1 MSSTMYAAHLDLK
14 PIQGNFVT
22 MIKAAMALPIKKER
36 GARMDAVCGFTEDE
50 EEEDAESQPALQL
63 ATQPERTVAQTDT
76 SPDISSISDG
86 VRNLRISQQAE
97 AGGKDSDNGLKTGG
111 KQSARDATQAEV
123 ETRLKRL
130 PIQASSSSGR
140 DSSASD
146 RGKGRVSST
155 LSLRELMLP
164 FVPADPIPSSE
175 LTTGVKV
182 VAELPKASSFE
193 LSFSETFGLSVAA
206 PSLLKPSQRPRTPGR
221 DRTNMNDPTDNDYI
235 LAEAASF
242 ASPLASPRSS
252 WASSPRIQTSISQ
265 LPGMSQIPVDSELD
279 MAHKQEGRG
288 FDSGPST
295 SSSKHHPIQRLQQ
308 QGVVRR
314 SLSERF

>member
-1 MSSTMYAAHLDLK
+1 MAAKTTTSSNKCEVGIPRNVHERAYIAKEPFRIACCQAASHVGVHVFDMSSTMYAAHLDLK

-130 PIQASSSSGR
+130 PIQAS
-140 DSSASD
+140 
-146 RGKGRVSST
+146 
-155 LSLRELMLP
+155 
-164 FVPADPIPSSE
+164 
-175 LTTGVKV
+175 
-182 VAELPKASSFE
+182 
-193 LSFSETFGLSVAA
+193 
-206 PSLLKPSQRPRTPGR
+206 
-221 DRTNMNDPTDNDYI
+221 
-235 LAEAASF
+235 
-242 ASPLASPRSS
+242 
-252 WASSPRIQTSISQ
+252 
-265 LPGMSQIPVDSELD
+265 
-279 MAHKQEGRG
+279 
-288 FDSGPST
+288 
-295 SSSKHHPIQRLQQ
+295 
-308 QGVVRR
+308 
-314 SLSERF
+314 